1 MRISIFTL
9 LSIAICGL
17 VTSCIPPYPPNYDPH
32 VQTMDQPTAPND
44 QQVINDAGQRQLAE
58 ARERLE
64 NGGLPS
70 DPNAGQFPTMDPQT
84 PSSAPANPTGP
95 KPYPYAAKVP
105 GKPGF
110 VFNPY
115 TKNQVDVRGIPSGT
129 LVRDPYDDDQTHKF
143 RVP

>member
-9 LSIAICGL
+9 LSIAISAL
-17 VTSCIPPYPPNYDPH
+17 VTSCVPPYPTNYDPNAQH
-32 VQTMDQPTAPND
+32 LAEERIQNE
-44 QQVINDAGQRQLAE
+44 QQVINDAGQQQLAD

-64 NGGLPS
+64 NGGSPNYANTGELP
-70 DPNAGQFPTMDPQT
+70 TVKPQIPSVT
-84 PSSAPANPTGP
+84 PKAPAGP